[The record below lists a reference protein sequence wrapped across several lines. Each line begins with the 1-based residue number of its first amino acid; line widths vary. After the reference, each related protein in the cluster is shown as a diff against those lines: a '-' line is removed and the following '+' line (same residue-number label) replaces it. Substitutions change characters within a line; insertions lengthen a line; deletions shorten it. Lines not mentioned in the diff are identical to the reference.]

1 MSRARGILN
10 HLLARLGTLLV
21 VFGVGLV
28 AVGGSVQVARIWRLA
43 RAESLAE
50 APSFAGTIRVAPAA
64 APTTAP
70 PTPPGAPTA
79 TAGPSP
85 TPSPAPR
92 PVRIVIPAI
101 KLDRRVV
108 EIGWTTELVDND
120 TLRKEWET
128 AAHAAGFHRDTA
140 PPGTAGNT
148 VVSGHNNIDGA
159 VFRDL
164 HRLAE
169 GDRVLLYAD
178 GARFAYRVERSFIVR
193 EEGASPEQRAAN
205 GLWIGDTPDE
215 RLTLVSCYP
224 PWGNSHR
231 VIVIARPAPDDG
243 APGSEGEG
251 VR

>member
-1 MSRARGILN
+1 MSLIRRSVN
-10 HLLARLGTLLV
+10 RLLSQLGTLLIL
-21 VFGVGLV
+21 FGIGLV
-28 AVGGSVQVARIWRLA
+28 AVGGSVQLARIWRLA
-43 RAESLAE
+43 RAESQDA
-50 APSFAGTIRVAPAA
+50 APSFAGTIRVAPAVPTA
-64 APTTAP
+64 APS

-79 TAGPSP
+79 TAGPSA

-92 PVRIVIPAI
+92 PDRIVIPSI

-120 TLRKEWET
+120 TLRREWET

-164 HRLAE
+164 HRLAP
-169 GDRVLLYAD
+169 GDRVQLYA
-178 GARFAYRVERSFIVR
+178 GGRRFGYRVERSFIVR
-193 EEGASPEQRAAN
+193 EEGATPEQRAAN

-215 RLTLVSCYP
+215 RLTLVTCYP

-243 APGSEGEG
+243 APDGEGEA